1 MSALII
7 LTIVCALTYTFEIVF
22 GLAGTIL
29 MLPLLSFL
37 FPAKTLVIYSVLPQI
52 LVAVIGLVRSPKK
65 VDRQFMAG
73 MLFFAGLGAIAGF
86 TCCSIMLSAVDVF
99 QVLLAS
105 AITAAGLFLVI
116 APHRAKFNPVGMR
129 VMDTLAGTSQ
139 ALFGISGPIAM
150 TRLLA
155 TYRDKNTVRHYAFAF
170 FLAMNSLRATEYS
183 IHGTYTEEILWMM
196 AVSAPFLAVTLWFS
210 NQLHLHINEQSVQ
223 ESRGVDDP
231 GWRALAF
238 LSLSLHHRKTQKA

>member
-1 MSALII
+1 MSAIII
-7 LTIVCALTYTFEIVF
+7 LTLVCALTYTFEIVF

-37 FPAKTLVIYSVLPQI
+37 YDAKTLVIYSVLPQI

-65 VDRQFMAG
+65 VDRQFMVG
-73 MLFFAGLGAIAGF
+73 MLSFAGLGAIVGF
-86 TCCSIMLSAVDVF
+86 ALFYYLSASVF
-99 QVLLAS
+99 QVLLAA

-116 APHRAKFNPVGMR
+116 APHQAKFNPAGMR

-155 TYRDKNTVRHYAFAF
+155 TWRDKNTVRHYAFAF
-170 FLAMNSLRATEYS
+170 FLAMNGLRATEYVF
-183 IHGTYTEEILWMM
+183 HGTYTDEILWMM
-196 AVSAPFLAVTLWFS
+196 TVSGPFLAVTLWFS
-210 NQLHLHINEQSVQ
+210 NQLHLHINERSFRQVVSWMILI
-223 ESRGVDDP
+223 G
-231 GWRALAF
+231 G
-238 LSLSLHHRKTQKA
+238 LSLFYRD

>member
-7 LTIVCALTYTFEIVF
+7 LTLVCALTYTFEIVF

-37 FPAKTLVIYSVLPQI
+37 YDAKALVIYSVLPQI
-52 LVAVIGLVRSPKK
+52 LVASIGLVRSPKK
-65 VDRQFMAG
+65 ADRQFMAG

-86 TCCSIMLSAVDVF
+86 ALFYYLPVSTF
-99 QVLLAS
+99 QVLLAA

-116 APHRAKFNPVGMR
+116 APHRAKFNPAGMR
-129 VMDTLAGTSQ
+129 VMDTFAGTSQ

-155 TYRDKNTVRHYAFAF
+155 TWRDKNTVRHYAFAF
-170 FLAMNSLRATEYS
+170 FLAMNGLRAIEYT

-196 AVSAPFLAVTLWFS
+196 AASGPFLAITLWFS
-210 NQLHLHINEQSVQ
+210 NQLHLHINERMFRKVVSWMILV
-223 ESRGVDDP
+223 G
-231 GWRALAF
+231 G
-238 LSLSLHHRKTQKA
+238 LSLFYR

>member
-1 MSALII
+1 MISLAL
-7 LTIVCALTYTFEIVF
+7 LTLVSVLTYSFEIVF

-37 FPAKTLVIYSVLPQI
+37 YDTKTLVIYSVLPQI
-52 LVAVIGLVRSPKK
+52 LVAAIGLIRSPKK
-65 VDRQFMAG
+65 VDGQFMVG
-73 MLFFAGLGAIAGF
+73 MLSFAGLGAVAGF
-86 TCCSIMLSAVDVF
+86 ALFYYFSATVF

-116 APHRAKFNPVGMR
+116 APHRAKFNPAGMR

-155 TYRDKNTVRHYAFAF
+155 TFHDKNTVRHYAFAF
-170 FLAMNSLRATEYS
+170 FLAMNGLRATEYLL
-183 IHGTYTEEILWMM
+183 HGTYTGQILEMM
-196 AVSAPFLAVTLWFS
+196 AVSGPFLAFTLWFS
-210 NQLHLHINEQSVQ
+210 NQLHLHINERVF
-223 ESRGVDDP
+223 RRVVAWMILLG
-231 GWRALAF
+231 GM
-238 LSLSLHHRKTQKA
+238 SLFYR

>member
-1 MSALII
+1 MTSLAI
-7 LTIVCALTYTFEIVF
+7 LTLVCALTYTFEIVF

-37 FPAKTLVIYSVLPQI
+37 YDVKTLVIYSVLPQI
-52 LVAVIGLVRSPKK
+52 LVAVIGLMRSPKK
-65 VDRQFMAG
+65 VDRKFMAG
-73 MLFFAGLGAIAGF
+73 MLFFAGLGAILGF
-86 TCCSIMLSAVDVF
+86 ALFYYFSASVF

-116 APHRAKFNPVGMR
+116 APHRAKFNPLGAR

-170 FLAMNSLRATEYS
+170 FLAMNGLRAAEYLV
-183 IHGTYTEEILWMM
+183 HGTYTARIGQMM
-196 AVSAPFLAVTLWFS
+196 LFSGPFLAVALWFS
-210 NQLHLHINEQSVQ
+210 NQLHLH
-223 ESRGVDDP
+223 VDERLFRRVVSWMVLL
-231 GWRALAF
+231 GGI
-238 LSLSLHHRKTQKA
+238 SLFYR

>member
-7 LTIVCALTYTFEIVF
+7 LIIVCALTYTFEIVF

-37 FPAKTLVIYSVLPQI
+37 YDTKTLVIYSVLPQI

-86 TCCSIMLSAVDVF
+86 TLFYTLSASVF

-116 APHRAKFNPVGMR
+116 APHRAKFNPAGMR

-170 FLAMNSLRATEYS
+170 FLAMNGLRAIEYT
-183 IHGTYTEEILWMM
+183 IHGTYTGEILWMM

-210 NQLHLHINEQSVQ
+210 NQLHLHINEQMFRKVVAWMILV
-223 ESRGVDDP
+223 G
-231 GWRALAF
+231 G
-238 LSLSLHHRKTQKA
+238 LSLFYR

>member
-7 LTIVCALTYTFEIVF
+7 LTLVCALTYTFEIVF

-37 FPAKTLVIYSVLPQI
+37 YDAKALVIYSVLPQI
-52 LVAVIGLVRSPKK
+52 LVASIGLVRSPKK
-65 VDRQFMAG
+65 ADRQFMAG

-86 TCCSIMLSAVDVF
+86 ALFYYLPVSAF
-99 QVLLAS
+99 QVLLAA

-116 APHRAKFNPVGMR
+116 APHRAKFNPAGMR
-129 VMDTLAGTSQ
+129 VMDTFAGTSQ

-155 TYRDKNTVRHYAFAF
+155 TWRDKNTVRHYAFAF
-170 FLAMNSLRATEYS
+170 FLAMNGLRAIEYTL
-183 IHGTYTEEILWMM
+183 HGTYTEQILWMM
-196 AVSAPFLAVTLWFS
+196 TVSAPFLAVTLWFS
-210 NQLHLHINEQSVQ
+210 NQLHLHINERMFRKVVSWMILV
-223 ESRGVDDP
+223 G
-231 GWRALAF
+231 G
-238 LSLSLHHRKTQKA
+238 LSLFYR

>member
-7 LTIVCALTYTFEIVF
+7 LTLVCALTYTFEIVF

-37 FPAKTLVIYSVLPQI
+37 YDAKTLVIYSVLPQI

-65 VDRQFMAG
+65 VDRQFMVG
-73 MLFFAGLGAIAGF
+73 MLPFAGLGAIVGF
-86 TCCSIMLSAVDVF
+86 ALFYYPSASVF

-116 APHRAKFNPVGMR
+116 APHQAKFNPAGMR

-155 TYRDKNTVRHYAFAF
+155 TFHDKNTVRHYAFAF
-170 FLAMNSLRATEYS
+170 FLSMNCLRAVEYL
-183 IHGTYTEEILWMM
+183 IHGTYTAEIMEMM
-196 AVSAPFLAVTLWFS
+196 VFSAPFLAITLWFS
-210 NQLHLHINEQSVQ
+210 NQLHLRIHEQV
-223 ESRGVDDP
+223 
-231 GWRALAF
+231 F
-238 LSLSLHHRKTQKA
+238 RKVVSWMILFGGLTLFYR

>member
-1 MSALII
+1 MLSLAL
-7 LTIVCALTYTFEIVF
+7 LTLVCVLTYSFEIVF

-37 FPAKTLVIYSVLPQI
+37 YGTKTLVIYSVLPQI
-52 LVAVIGLVRSPKK
+52 LVAAIGLVRSPKK
-65 VDRQFMAG
+65 VDGQFMAG
-73 MLFFAGLGAIAGF
+73 MLLFAGFGAVAGF
-86 TCCSIMLSAVDVF
+86 ALFYYFSATVF

-116 APHRAKFNPVGMR
+116 APHRAKFNPAGMR

-155 TYRDKNTVRHYAFAF
+155 TFHDKNTVRHYAFAF
-170 FLAMNSLRATEYS
+170 FLAMNGLRAIEYS
-183 IHGTYTEEILWMM
+183 FHGTYTGEILRMM
-196 AVSAPFLAVTLWFS
+196 VFSGPFLAAALWFS
-210 NQLHLHINEQSVQ
+210 NQLHLHVNERVFRQVVSWMILI
-223 ESRGVDDP
+223 G
-231 GWRALAF
+231 G
-238 LSLSLHHRKTQKA
+238 LSLFYR